1 MDAAEPA
8 ERVKSVV
15 EEPASELRRVTRL
28 LLTFMVR
35 FSLLWLLAFSVWKS
49 LPYVRPARKS

>member
-8 ERVKSVV
+8 ERVKTVV
-15 EEPASELRRVTRL
+15 EEPASESRRVTRL